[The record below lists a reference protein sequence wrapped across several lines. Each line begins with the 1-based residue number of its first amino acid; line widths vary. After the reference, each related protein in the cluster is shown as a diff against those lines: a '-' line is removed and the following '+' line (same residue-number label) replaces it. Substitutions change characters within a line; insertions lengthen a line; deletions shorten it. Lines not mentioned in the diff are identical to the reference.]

1 MRRTFGWSLCAMAV
15 KIKLLGKPAI
25 LGDDGE
31 QSPVRGYQAWALLA
45 RAVLARQSLDR
56 RTLAMELF
64 ADSADPLGALRWC
77 LAALRKALNSSNY
90 LTGDP
95 IELKLPENTEVD
107 VWMLEQDK
115 LAADCMEPLL
125 AGIEPQC
132 GPEFSTWL
140 LVERARFAAL
150 MDGKIRRETL
160 RALAV
165 QDHPQAIELASMAV
179 GRDCFDEGAHVLLV
193 KALSLSGAHNAA
205 LRHIEDTE
213 RLFQSE
219 LGTAPSQA
227 LRSAARLTVVSPP
240 VGVSAAAHVKSLLRS
255 GAAALSAGAVD
266 AGIESLRQAV
276 HEAEQS
282 ADHHLHT
289 TAMLELG
296 KGLVYGVRG
305 FDEEGS
311 VLLRQCSEVAQER
324 GYAKIAANALI
335 ELGYVEALAARR
347 PSAEHYLHNALAFVS
362 DSGDFAE
369 LHAVTAFNLIDWG
382 KAGDGLEHCSTSL
395 QYGQSSGSK
404 RTKIWTLGMG
414 ARGQLAVGDLDC
426 ASTWLA
432 DSLSLIDEVNWVSF
446 RPWPVAL
453 MAETRLRQGVDA
465 AKVRVPLEEA
475 YALSCQLRDPCWEAA
490 CARALAMTFT
500 AEGDSAV
507 ALEWLDA
514 AHRSC
519 LRETDPFVS
528 LSVEIL
534 ADKVDAYK
542 SLGRN
547 DEAVALS
554 REWVALAAR
563 AHMDAHV
570 VRAASF
576 LAARSSA

>member
-1 MRRTFGWSLCAMAV
+1 MAA
-15 KIKLLGKPAI
+15 KIKLLGRPAI
-25 LGDDGE
+25 FSGDGE
-31 QSPVRGYQAWALLA
+31 QRPVRVYQAWALLA
-45 RAVLARQSLDR
+45 RAILARQPLER

-64 ADSADPLGALRWC
+64 ADSADPLGSLRWC
-77 LAALRKALNSSNY
+77 LAALRKALNSSEC

-95 IELKLPENTEVD
+95 IELKLPENTQVD
-107 VWMLEQDK
+107 VRMLEQDA
-115 LAADCMEPLL
+115 LPADCMEPLL
-125 AGIEPQC
+125 GGIEPQC

-140 LVERARFAAL
+140 LVERTRLAAL

-160 RALAV
+160 RALAT
-165 QDHPQAIELASMAV
+165 QDYANAINLASIAV
-179 GRDCFDEGAHVLLV
+179 TRDSFDEGAHVLLV
-193 KALSLSGAHNAA
+193 KGLSLSGAHASA
-205 LRHIEDTE
+205 LKHIEETE
-213 RLFQSE
+213 RLFAAE

-227 LRSAARLTVVSPP
+227 LRSAARLTVASPP
-240 VGVSAAAHVKSLLRS
+240 VGVSATAHVKSLLRS

-276 HEAEQS
+276 HQAQQG
-282 ADHHLHT
+282 DDRHLYA
-289 TAMLELG
+289 TAALELG
-296 KGLVYGVRG
+296 KALVYGVRG

-311 VLLRQCSEVAQER
+311 VLLRECSEIARER
-324 GYAKIAANALI
+324 GYGKISANALI

-347 PSAEHYLHNALAFVS
+347 PSAELYLLEAQAFVS
-362 DSGDFAE
+362 DCGDFAE

-382 KAGDGLEHCSTSL
+382 KASDGLEHCSTSL
-395 QYGQSSGSK
+395 QYGRNSAIK

-414 ARGQLAVGDLDC
+414 ARGQLAVGDLDR
-426 ASTWLA
+426 AYAWLT
-432 DSLSLIDEVNWVSF
+432 DCLNLLDEVNWVSF
-446 RPWPVAL
+446 RPWPIAL

-465 AKVRVPLEEA
+465 SKVRVPLEEA

-490 CARALAMTFT
+490 CARALAMTFA
-500 AEGDSAV
+500 AEGDSV
-507 ALEWLDA
+507 AALKWLDA

-534 ADKVDAYK
+534 ADKVETIRA
-542 SLGRN
+542 LGRL
-547 DEAVALS
+547 DDAIALS

-576 LAARSSA
+576 LADHGSA